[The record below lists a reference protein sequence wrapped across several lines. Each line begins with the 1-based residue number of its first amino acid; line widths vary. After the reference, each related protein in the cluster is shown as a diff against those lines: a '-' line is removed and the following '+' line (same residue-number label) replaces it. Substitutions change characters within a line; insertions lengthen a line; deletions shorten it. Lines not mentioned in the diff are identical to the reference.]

1 MWELNR
7 MSSNAYANVDKI
19 PIVLILDDI
28 RSLENVGSFFRTADA
43 FRIEHIVLC
52 GITPKPPH
60 KEIHKTALGATESVS
75 WNYEPETSNAVN
87 YWRERGYDIGV
98 IEQAVNTIPLQK
110 VKKMHFSKVALVFG
124 NEVNGVK
131 QPLVDHANFVIEIPQ
146 FGTKHSLN
154 VGVCAGIVLWEI
166 SQKLNPELNY

>member
-7 MSSNAYANVDKI
+7 MSSDAYVNVDKI

-75 WNYEPETSNAVN
+75 WIYEPEVSKAVN

-110 VKKMHFSKVALVFG
+110 VKKMRFSKVAMVFG

-131 QPLVDHANFVIEIPQ
+131 QYLVDQANFVIEIPQ

-166 SQKLNPELNY
+166 SQKLNPELYY